1 METNVV
7 GQEMEREREKGGWC
21 GVLWPVLEESIKNRG
36 GGLS

>member
-7 GQEMEREREKGGWC
+7 GQEREREKRGWC
-21 GVLWPVLEESIKNRG
+21 GVLWPVLEETIKNRG

>member
-7 GQEMEREREKGGWC
+7 GQEREKRGWC
-21 GVLWPVLEESIKNRG
+21 GVLWPVLEETIKNRG